1 MSHEPGY
8 DSHRRKCE
16 AHEALGRV
24 ERWVLEQQA
33 GLKLQH
39 TPTCEVIL
47 ASGMVH
53 RAAGPSVKPTLT
65 PSLGDS
71 VELWYNTVP
80 PKVLEQCSPFR
91 GVSENVQQALHLTE
105 VLFSV

>member
-1 MSHEPGY
+1 MNQAGY
-8 DSHRRKCE
+8 NNHRRKCE
-16 AHEALGRV
+16 AHKALGRV
-24 ERWVLEQQA
+24 ERWVLGQQA

-53 RAAGPSVKPTLT
+53 RAAVGFVKPTLS

-71 VELWYNTVP
+71 VSCGTTQSL
-80 PKVLEQCSPFR
+80 PKS
-91 GVSENVQQALHLTE
+91 
-105 VLFSV
+105 